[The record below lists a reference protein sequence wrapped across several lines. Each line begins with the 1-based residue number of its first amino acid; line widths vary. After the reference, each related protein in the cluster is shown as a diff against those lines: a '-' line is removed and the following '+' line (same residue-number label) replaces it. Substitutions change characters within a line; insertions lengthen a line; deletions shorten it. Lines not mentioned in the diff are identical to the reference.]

1 MKYVLRSAYDDHDSF
16 SEAFGLECEDPS
28 LADQSQ
34 AEAADIN
41 VIVRNFGVTGELPT
55 NTRMP
60 LALDFVEAVDFQS
73 AMNAIVEAERS
84 FAAMPAMVRERFG
97 NDPHRFI
104 QFCDDPANMDEAK
117 RLGLVR
123 PPEPDPV
130 IPTVKIHSET
140 PLSGTA
146 KTGSS

>member
-1 MKYVLRSAYDDHDSF
+1 MKVTLRAAYDDHDSF
-16 SEAFGLECEDPS
+16 SEAFGLECEDIS

-34 AEAADIN
+34 ADAADIN

-84 FAAMPAMVRERFG
+84 FAAMPAKVRERFG

-104 QFCDDPANMDEAK
+104 QFCDDPENKAEAE

-123 PPEPDPV
+123 PPEPEPV
-130 IPTVKIHSET
+130 IPTVRIHSDAD
-140 PLSGTA
+140 SA